1 MCGASYD
8 TMDLP
13 TWIMSAR
20 AAYTADVKPVRSD
33 EASTSSSSGPAGDA
47 STSQPPERKS
57 PLPKYLLPPL
67 SSSNDVVLYLQMI
80 IKCADLSNV
89 IKPFFLSKRWSALLL
104 LEWFRQGDI
113 ERELGMRVSKF
124 MDRDEPTTL
133 MYALN
138 LFCSPG

>member
-1 MCGASYD
+1 MLVLCVYIVD
-8 TMDLP
+8 K
-13 TWIMSAR
+13 
-20 AAYTADVKPVRSD
+20 KPVKSD
-33 EASTSSSSGPAGDA
+33 EASTSSSSRPAGDVGDA
-47 STSQPPERKS
+47 STSQPPEHKS

-113 ERELGMRVSKF
+113 ERELGMRISKF
-124 MDRDEPTTL
+124 MERDEPATL
-133 MYALN
+133 MCVLN
-138 LFCSPG
+138 RFCSYG

>member
-1 MCGASYD
+1 MCSIHTD
-8 TMDLP
+8 TK
-13 TWIMSAR
+13 
-20 AAYTADVKPVRSD
+20 VVRSD
-33 EASTSSSSGPAGDA
+33 GASTSSSAGPEGDR
-47 STSQPPERKS
+47 STSQSPPESKS

-89 IKPFFLSKRWSALLL
+89 VKPFFLSKRWSALLL

-133 MYALN
+133 MCVLT
-138 LFCSPG
+138 LFSIPS

>member
-1 MCGASYD
+1 MCSIYSD
-8 TMDLP
+8 TK
-13 TWIMSAR
+13 T
-20 AAYTADVKPVRSD
+20 VRSE
-33 EASTSSSSGPAGDA
+33 EASTSSSSRPAGGDP
-47 STSQPPERKS
+47 STSSQPPPESKS

-89 IKPFFLSKRWSALLL
+89 VKPFFLSKRWSALLL

-133 MYALN
+133 MCVLARSL
-138 LFCSPG
+138 LIA